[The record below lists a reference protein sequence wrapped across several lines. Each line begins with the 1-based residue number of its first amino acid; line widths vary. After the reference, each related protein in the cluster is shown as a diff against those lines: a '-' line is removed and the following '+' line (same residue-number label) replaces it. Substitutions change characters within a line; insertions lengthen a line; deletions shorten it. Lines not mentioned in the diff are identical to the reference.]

1 MCPYLGEELLLLIYL
16 LMQCSWLFKESAVA
30 LLLSNCKFQA
40 FIISFLPENKAKV
53 TSEHDSHKPVAGQ
66 HPPELRLFLIKER

>member
-1 MCPYLGEELLLLIYL
+1 
-16 LMQCSWLFKESAVA
+16 MQCSWLFKESAVA

-40 FIISFLPENKAKV
+40 FIISFLPENKSASLAKV

-66 HPPELRLFLIKER
+66 DPPELRLFLIKER